1 MFHLMLGSEKDEHRV
16 HPCMC
21 PFGFKCWWLV
31 CWLPAPNW
39 DLEEATEV
47 RPLLG
52 SGECWVQEKQNFLG
66 DACKRQQEWP
76 RELVDQ
82 WHSYGKDWVSVIIY
96 EKRWREEQEVKN
108 IVEPGQNLCWSCF
121 CCHGVY
127 ESWLDALFLVFKKH
141 REKPNKRLRKIIVC
155 GCPAFLE
162 KRLLKHLDLFFFENS
177 IEWGKFQR
185 KEERDPKCASRGPQ
199 REWNLPGESELGKQV
214 HLSAGHAEQILK
226 PSAGVYLAPAL
237 SLSSQHIH
245 DVY

>member
-1 MFHLMLGSEKDEHRV
+1 MFHLMLGSEKDEHRI

-21 PFGFKCWWLV
+21 SFGFKCWWLV

-162 KRLLKHLDLFFFENS
+162 KRLLKHLDLFFFWELH
-177 IEWGKFQR
+177 WMR
-185 KEERDPKCASRGPQ
+185 KISEEGGTGSQMC
-199 REWNLPGESELGKQV
+199 LPG
-214 HLSAGHAEQILK
+214 SAEGMK
-226 PSAGVYLAPAL
+226 SPRGVWAGEAGPPLCRSCWANP
-237 SLSSQHIH
+237 
-245 DVY
+245 